1 MLRGEARKPSALH
14 RWGRLSGR
22 HPGRIMVAWLLAVL
36 ALGAFVPRFLDV
48 VQSVS
53 YDIPGSESAQTRD
66 AFGEHAGFAE
76 RDLLVV
82 STDGGTT
89 DPAGLAAA
97 LAAVSAKV
105 AAEPGVTG
113 VLPPPPAGPPGAGGV
128 ATDGTTAYAT
138 VLIGAGVKDRQK
150 LSEHLQEV
158 IDEAAPPAVR
168 ADLTGTSPVLADMI
182 HVEERDL
189 AKGEALGIPIALI
202 VLFFACGSLV
212 AAFLPIAMATAGL
225 IACIGLLG
233 VTSYFTEWGAFI
245 ESIVAML
252 GLGLGI
258 DYTLLMIRRFREERS
273 RPDTPPDLAM
283 ARTLDTAGRTVA
295 FSGATVMVCLPSFF
309 LLREP
314 LFGQMAIAGMLVVA
328 LMVTIA
334 LTLVPAVLLA
344 LGHRIDTVPAPR
356 RRRAATATAADDGP
370 GAWGVWAHRVMR
382 RPWAFLVIA
391 LVVLGAAASPSLS
404 ATLGVDYGVRALQD
418 EPSGRALTQL
428 ERHFPEATLAP
439 VDVAITGGSG
449 AERQAAAA
457 QALRLL
463 NADPRIDSA
472 QAIPAT
478 GAATLI
484 VAQPTVAVDSPEA
497 DALVDTL
504 RSRLSSA
511 PGVDVDVGGTT
522 AEASDYSQRMTESA
536 PKVIA
541 LTLALSFLLLT
552 WMFRSVLIPLKAL
565 ICNLLSVGAAYGLL
579 VLVFQ
584 NGHGEELLGF
594 TSPGYLQSWMPLT
607 LFVFIF
613 GLSMDYEVFL
623 VSRMREEWLRT
634 GDNAEAIA
642 QGLGRSG
649 GVVSSAAAIMVAVF
663 AAFMVTATVPE
674 IKQFAFGL
682 GAAVLID
689 ATIVRGVLVP
699 AAMRLAGRWNWWLP
713 ARLDRA
719 LPGTPSH

>member
-1 MLRGEARKPSALH
+1 MLRGEAPRPSALH

-22 HPGRIMVAWLLAVL
+22 HPGRIVVAWLLAVL

-66 AFGEHAGFAE
+66 AFGDHAGFAE

-82 STDGGTT
+82 SASGGAADRVGVT
-89 DPAGLAAA
+89 AA
-97 LAAVSAKV
+97 LASISAKV
-105 AAEPGVTG
+105 AAEPGVAG
-113 VLPPPPAGPPGAGGV
+113 VLPPPPAGPAGAGGV

-138 VLIGAGVKDRQK
+138 VLIGADVDDRQK

-189 AKGEALGIPIALI
+189 AKGEALGIPIALV

-233 VTSYFTEWGAFI
+233 VTSYFTQWGAFI

-258 DYTLLMIRRFREERS
+258 DYTLLMIRRFREERA

-309 LLREP
+309 LLGEP
-314 LFGQMAIAGMLVVA
+314 LFAQMAVAGMLVVA
-328 LMVTIA
+328 LMVTVA
-334 LTLVPAVLLA
+334 LGLVPAVLLA

-356 RRRAATATAADDGP
+356 RRRAAADGADAGP
-370 GAWGVWAHRVMR
+370 GAWGVWARRVMR
-382 RPWAFLVIA
+382 RPWAFLAVA
-391 LVVLGAAASPSLS
+391 LVLLGAAASPSLS

-428 ERHFPEATLAP
+428 ERHFAEATLAP
-439 VDVAITGGSG
+439 VDIAITGGSA
-449 AERQAAAA
+449 AERKAAAA
-457 QALRLL
+457 AALRLL
-463 NADPRIDSA
+463 GADPRIDDA
-472 QAIPAT
+472 QPIPAT

-504 RSRLSSA
+504 RSQLSGA
-511 PGVDVDVGGTT
+511 PGVDVDVGGTA

-541 LTLALSFLLLT
+541 LTLALSFLLLA

-584 NGHGEELLGF
+584 NGHGEDLLGF

-634 GDNAEAIA
+634 GDNAEAVA

-649 GVVSSAAAIMVAVF
+649 GVVSSAAGIMVAVF

-689 ATIVRGVLVP
+689 ATVVRGVLVP

-713 ARLDRA
+713 ARLDRV